1 MKRAVQASS
10 GARKRGLAQAR
21 VGAMLATG
29 SAVLH
34 AVTLTHASHPLL
46 AVGMVAMIV
55 ACLSCAYDL
64 WTTDSL
70 RAWVL
75 VGLMNLVMIGVHL
88 PMTAGHRHHGSVP
101 AVVEPVSGAPV
112 MAVATGVAVLEVALA
127 AAVLLYRTRHYADAL
142 HSRRISE

>member
-1 MKRAVQASS
+1 MRHVGIRLGAVP
-10 GARKRGLAQAR
+10 GR
-21 VGAMLATG
+21 VGAMLATS

-34 AVTLTHASHPLL
+34 AVTLTHAGHPIV

-64 WTTDSL
+64 WTMDTI
-70 RAWVL
+70 RGWVL
-75 VGLMNLVMIGVHL
+75 VGLMNLAMIGVHL
-88 PMTAGHRHHGSVP
+88 PMTAEHRHHGSVS
-101 AVVEPVSGAPV
+101 AVVEPVSGAQV

-127 AAVLLYRTRHYADAL
+127 AAVLLYRTRHHADAL